1 MIKRWLGD
9 LDNICIVIPCDSM
22 EAWVVAA
29 YDEIEN
35 AEYVEDPWINV
46 IAKKKSTVRQTA
58 KRFGI
63 SKSTVHMVVTK

>member
-1 MIKRWLGD
+1 
-9 LDNICIVIPCDSM
+9 M